1 VSRVLIELVLGPLLV
16 ATSTLAARRWGCRV
30 GGAVSAFPAIVGP
43 VLLVDALGHG
53 ATFAARAASG
63 TLLGLVALAAF
74 ALGYARSVR
83 AGPGWALVAG
93 WASAGLAAAAAGLTV
108 GDAGGLTALLL
119 AMASVLGAWQLLPR
133 HANAHSAGAATA
145 PDVGIPV
152 RMALTASLV
161 AALSALATALG
172 PLVGGILAALP
183 VLASLLAVLTH
194 RADGPGATI
203 SLLGGMLAGM
213 IGFIAFCECVA
224 LLVARYGIA
233 PAFLSASLLAALVQA
248 ASVVGLRSQAQ
259 VPRA

>member
-1 VSRVLIELVLGPLLV
+1 
-16 ATSTLAARRWGCRV
+16 
-30 GGAVSAFPAIVGP
+30 
-43 VLLVDALGHG
+43 
-53 ATFAARAASG
+53 
-63 TLLGLVALAAF
+63 
-74 ALGYARSVR
+74 
-83 AGPGWALVAG
+83 
-93 WASAGLAAAAAGLTV
+93 
-108 GDAGGLTALLL
+108 
-119 AMASVLGAWQLLPR
+119 
-133 HANAHSAGAATA
+133 
-145 PDVGIPV
+145 
-152 RMALTASLV
+152 MALTASLV